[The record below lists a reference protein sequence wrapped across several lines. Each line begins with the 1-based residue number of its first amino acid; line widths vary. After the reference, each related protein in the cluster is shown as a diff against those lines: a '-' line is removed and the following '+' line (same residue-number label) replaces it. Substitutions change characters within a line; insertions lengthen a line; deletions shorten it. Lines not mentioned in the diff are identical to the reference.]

1 MTVALSAP
9 NDERISVRLPDFRRQ
24 SAPRIDDGQEGAVRF
39 CNQPEIDSILERAG
53 RQLGVIDS
61 AGWIGPSPDKSS
73 YRNAAFGLMGHIP
86 IFR

>member
-9 NDERISVRLPDFRRQ
+9 NDERISVRLLDFRRQ
-24 SAPRIDDGQEGAVRF
+24 SAPRIADGQEAAGRF
-39 CNQPEIDSILERAG
+39 GNQPKIDSILERVG
-53 RQLGVIDS
+53 RQYGVIDL